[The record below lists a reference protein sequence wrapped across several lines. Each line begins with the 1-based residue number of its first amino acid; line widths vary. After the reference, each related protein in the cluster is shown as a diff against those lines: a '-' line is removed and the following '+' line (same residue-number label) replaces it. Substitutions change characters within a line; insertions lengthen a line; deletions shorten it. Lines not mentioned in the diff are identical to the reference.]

1 MGCVFEHRTSDTPS
15 AGPTCQQPPKHRCND
30 VMQEAV
36 QMQRLRHSAVV
47 GFVGVGVRGRTGLLL
62 LEYMEGRDLYT

>member
-1 MGCVFEHRTSDTPS
+1 
-15 AGPTCQQPPKHRCND
+15 
-30 VMQEAV
+30 MQEAV